1 MENQLTPN
9 NSMILEI
16 RELLENARKNVAQQ
30 VNTQLLTTYWNIG
43 RIIVEYEQQ
52 NQIRADYGKQ
62 TLRELSKEL
71 TREFGKGFSRSN
83 LQNMRAFYLAYEKC
97 QTVSGKLSWS
107 HYCELLSITDENKR
121 SFYEK
126 ESINSGWSVRELKRQ
141 IDSSLY
147 ERLLLSSGDA
157 NKEKVLSLAQK
168 GIDKK
173 DVNINQ
179 SIDFGSTA
187 AAFSGGQ
194 GDYTIEF
201 EPSATLLEQKGDGY
215 VVASVGTES
224 GYVPYTSYSVKQS
237 YLKTHGATVEKFTK
251 ALQKGMD
258 FVQTHTPEE
267 IAEVIAPQFAE
278 TELETITAI
287 VRRYYALVWGNPD
300 ADEGTIEGNIGR
312 SPKDKLQMC
321 VFADGEQGK
330 HAVTHWRVVRRYG
343 YVTLVECRLETGRT
357 HQIRVHMA
365 WKGFPL
371 FNDAR
376 YGGARILK
384 GTTFSKYRQFVEN
397 CFALL
402 PRQALHARCLGFVHP
417 STGREVY
424 FESELPADFRAVLDR
439 WENYATHVRTDA
451 E

>member
-1 MENQLTPN
+1 MKGKWLTGALVLA
-9 NSMILEI
+9 M
-16 RELLENARKNVAQQ
+16 AAV
-30 VNTQLLTTYWNIG
+30 
-43 RIIVEYEQQ
+43 
-52 NQIRADYGKQ
+52 
-62 TLRELSKEL
+62 TLAGCGAK
-71 TREFGKGFSRSN
+71 
-83 LQNMRAFYLAYEKC
+83 
-97 QTVSGKLSWS
+97 
-107 HYCELLSITDENKR
+107 DET
-121 SFYEK
+121 
-126 ESINSGWSVRELKRQ
+126 
-141 IDSSLY
+141 
-147 ERLLLSSGDA
+147 
-157 NKEKVLSLAQK
+157 KEKVEQVTLNEVAHSIFYAPQYVAIEEGYFADEGIDLTLMTGFGADKVLTAMISGEADIGFMGAEATVYAYLEGTADPVVNFAQLTQRAGNFVVGREKDNSFTWEKLKNKEVLGGRKGGMPEMVFEYVLAQK

-357 HQIRVHMA
+357 HQIRIHMA
-365 WKGFPL
+365 WKGFSL

-439 WENYATHVRTDA
+439 WENYAAHVRTDA

>member
-107 HYCELLSITDENKR
+107 HYCELLSITDGNKR

-157 NKEKVLSLAQK
+157 DKEKVLSLAQK
-168 GIDKK
+168 GIEINQPADIIRDPYVFEFLGVPENKPILESDLEKALVVQIEKFLLELGRGFMFVGTQQRVTLNNTHYYVDMVFYNKILRAYVLIELKTKKLTPEAAGQLNMYLNYYAAEVNDPDDNPPIGIILCTEKDSIAAEYALGGLSNNIFASRYVLYMPDKEQLIAQVEAVLKNWHDKK
-173 DVNINQ
+173 D
-179 SIDFGSTA
+179 
-187 AAFSGGQ
+187 
-194 GDYTIEF
+194 
-201 EPSATLLEQKGDGY
+201 
-215 VVASVGTES
+215 
-224 GYVPYTSYSVKQS
+224 
-237 YLKTHGATVEKFTK
+237 
-251 ALQKGMD
+251 
-258 FVQTHTPEE
+258 
-267 IAEVIAPQFAE
+267 
-278 TELETITAI
+278 
-287 VRRYYALVWGNPD
+287 
-300 ADEGTIEGNIGR
+300 
-312 SPKDKLQMC
+312 
-321 VFADGEQGK
+321 
-330 HAVTHWRVVRRYG
+330 
-343 YVTLVECRLETGRT
+343 
-357 HQIRVHMA
+357 
-365 WKGFPL
+365 
-371 FNDAR
+371 
-376 YGGARILK
+376 
-384 GTTFSKYRQFVEN
+384 N
-397 CFALL
+397 C
-402 PRQALHARCLGFVHP
+402 H
-417 STGREVY
+417 
-424 FESELPADFRAVLDR
+424 D
-439 WENYATHVRTDA
+439 
-451 E
+451 

>member
-1 MENQLTPN
+1 MN
-9 NSMILEI
+9 
-16 RELLENARKNVAQQ
+16 
-30 VNTQLLTTYWNIG
+30 
-43 RIIVEYEQQ
+43 
-52 NQIRADYGKQ
+52 
-62 TLRELSKEL
+62 
-71 TREFGKGFSRSN
+71 REFYADRPN
-83 LQNMRAFYLAYEKC
+83 ENWLTDVTAFKYYDGPVIKKLYLSAFLDLYDRRIVAYKPVVLGYLIY

-157 NKEKVLSLAQK
+157 NKEKVLFLAQK

-287 VRRYYALVWGNPD
+287 VRRYY
-300 ADEGTIEGNIGR
+300 
-312 SPKDKLQMC
+312 
-321 VFADGEQGK
+321 EQD
-330 HAVTHWRVVRRYG
+330 T
-343 YVTLVECRLETGRT
+343 
-357 HQIRVHMA
+357 
-365 WKGFPL
+365 WKENLIFK
-371 FNDAR
+371 
-376 YGGARILK
+376 K
-384 GTTFSKYRQFVEN
+384 GTVQDTRDNKIRRRGRRQR
-397 CFALL
+397 LI
-402 PRQALHARCLGFVHP
+402 
-417 STGREVY
+417 
-424 FESELPADFRAVLDR
+424 PA
-439 WENYATHVRTDA
+439 E
-451 E
+451 